1 MKTSPRQLLLAALL
15 SAASFD
21 ACGESTVDADHPFV
35 YGANVGW
42 LNARPSSSAGAVVG
56 LTYCTGFLW
65 SPTCGWIGLGNT
77 PTNGWRYTQ
86 SSASDW
92 GVNHDGEGALTGFAY
107 GANIGWITFEQSY
120 GKPRVDLRS
129 GALTGFA
136 WSPSIGWIGFSN
148 ALAFVRAASLATAP
162 DSDADGIPD
171 AWEYRRA
178 GRLTALHGGGADADG
193 DGVPDA
199 SEYRADTDPYSTA
212 EALTILAFDRSG
224 ATDRLTWTV
233 RPTRHYRLETNASLA
248 AGPTGWTDSG
258 LGLLTDGGGGTLQRQ
273 LVAATATSRFY
284 RVRAVLPL
292 SE

>member
-1 MKTSPRQLLLAALL
+1 MKTSPRQLLLVALL
-15 SAASFD
+15 SAAC
-21 ACGESTVDADHPFV
+21 CGARGQSTVDAAHPYA

-42 LNARPSSSAGAVVG
+42 LNARPSASDGAVVG
-56 LTYCTGFLW
+56 LAYCTGFLW
-65 SPTCGWIGLGNT
+65 SPTCGWIGLGST

-86 SSASDW
+86 SSAADW
-92 GVNHDGEGALTGFAY
+92 GVNHDGEGALSGFAY

-120 GKPRVDLRS
+120 GKPRVDLRT

-148 ALAFVRAASLATAP
+148 ALAFARAASLATAP

-171 AWEYRRA
+171 AWEYRHA
-178 GRLTALHGGGADADG
+178 GRLTALHGNGADADG

-199 SEYRADTDPYSTA
+199 AEFRADTDPRSA
-212 EALTILAFDRSG
+212 ASALTITSFAHAG

-233 RPTRHYRLETNASLA
+233 RPTRHYRLEASPSLA
-248 AGPTGWTDSG
+248 AGPEGWTDSG
-258 LGLLTDGGGGTLQRQ
+258 LGLMPYGGGATLQRQ
-273 LVAATATSRFY
+273 LGAATATSRFY

-292 SE
+292 GE